1 MFEVPMT
8 NFSDYTVSSYNTK
21 KQISGNLKGVR
32 NENQLNPLTT
42 SVPHHIETSQMICR
56 MVSMW
61 WGTLVVNGLKK
72 KKTPD
77 IKELSSDSLQI
88 LHKVD
93 AIVICWCVIVKFKIE
108 WTL

>member
-21 KQISGNLKGVR
+21 KQISGNLKGDR

-56 MVSMW
+56 ADQ
-61 WGTLVVNGLKK
+61 LNGFYVMGN
-72 KKTPD
+72 
-77 IKELSSDSLQI
+77 IGR
-88 LHKVD
+88 
-93 AIVICWCVIVKFKIE
+93 
-108 WTL
+108 